1 MVKGVSRYFL
11 PRAAH
16 QSIAGRA
23 EWRALQHSPLKFSP
37 TGPASWATVFEAA
50 WFWSILATSIWVGS
64 KAGWQFPEVVFTN

>member
-50 WFWSILATSIWVGS
+50 WF
-64 KAGWQFPEVVFTN
+64 